1 MKCKSCKMNLSH
13 SWKSCPNC
21 GAPADPKAAQ
31 PSAPQAQ
38 PYKKLINILLLAG
51 IVLYIVLKLRS

>member
-21 GAPADPKAAQ
+21 GTPVDPKAAQ
-31 PSAPQAQ
+31 LAAVEGKS
-38 PYKKLINILLLAG
+38 YKKIINVLLLAG

>member
-1 MKCKSCKMNLSH
+1 MNLSH

-21 GAPADPKAAQ
+21 GTPVDPKAAQ
-31 PSAPQAQ
+31 PAAPQAQ

>member
-1 MKCKSCKMNLSH
+1 MNLSH

>member
-21 GAPADPKAAQ
+21 GAPADQKAAQ
-31 PSAPQAQ
+31 PEAPQAQ